1 MDRENFDK
9 YTGERNNLQAKGG
22 SQGSESLVGIRKT
35 LNDMGFKNDRIGF
48 NDKDKTVTLGG
59 RTLMRPTYLDDEA
72 GVSYASASDIQKS
85 LVDFYKGSKNPIVR
99 VSDAYAAA
107 AGKYGLTA
115 DALSYG
121 NGTVSLGGRPLDVLY
136 IDDSGKAWAWND
148 NVINAVSRYADK
160 AGVRSPDSIANEY
173 SKKYLSDIINAVDDI
188 RNRDEFSY
196 NPEQDPVY
204 IAYRNKYLL
213 EGNRASENAAANY
226 SALTGGYMNSAA
238 ATAGALANQYYA
250 QQLANTVPE
259 LAQQA
264 YDRYYSSYKLDME
277 VLDRMMKMYDSGYK
291 TAQDANS
298 MTRQNTNAAASSVV
312 QRDNAAYERALA
324 ESERYSNDMRNRQEY
339 ETQERE
345 NYWNEALNSQKLI
358 ENSYKNEGYRL
369 DNEQQQIYLEY
380 YRRLLDA
387 EYAGGILKNEKTEA
401 EIARILSE
409 MYK

>member
-9 YTGERNNLQAKGG
+9 YTEERNNLQAKGG
-22 SQGSESLVGIRKT
+22 SQGSGNLVGIRKT
-35 LNDMGFKNDRIGF
+35 LNDMGFKNDQIGF

-85 LVDFYKGSKNPIVR
+85 LVDFYKNSRNPIVR

-107 AGKYGLTA
+107 AGKYGLTS

-148 NVINAVSRYADK
+148 NVINAVSRYADT
-160 AGVRSPDSIANEY
+160 AGVRSPNSVANEY
-173 SKKYLSDIINAVDDI
+173 SRKYLSDIINAVDDI
-188 RNRDEFSY
+188 RDRDEFSY
-196 NPEQDPVY
+196 NPDRDPVY

-238 ATAGALANQYYA
+238 VTAGALANQYYA

-259 LAQQA
+259 LAQKA

-277 VLDRMMKMYDSGYK
+277 VLDRLMKMYDSGYK

-312 QRDNAAYERALA
+312 QRDNDAYERGLA
-324 ESERYSNDMRNRQEY
+324 ESERYSNDRRNRQEY

-345 NYWNEALNSQKLI
+345 NYWNEVLNSQKLI

-387 EYAGGILKNEKTEA
+387 EYASGILKNDKTEA

-409 MYK
+409 MYR